1 MEKLSKKVLGFVFAL
16 TLCLSIAQPVFSVE
30 TPQPETAK
38 SDQIEEL
45 LELTG
50 SEDQYVQIMNLVVAS
65 VKQSF
70 PEVPNDWW
78 ERFLA
83 KVDPTE
89 IDGLVAGIYDKYFTA
104 EEITALI
111 EFNRTPVGRA
121 INAKMPMVMQE
132 SFMAGQQWGQG
143 LAEEVL
149 RELEA
154 DGWSS

>member
-1 MEKLSKKVLGFVFAL
+1 MKKLSKKVLGFVFVLAL
-16 TLCLSIAQPVFSVE
+16 ILSIAQPVLSAA
-30 TPQPETAK
+30 TPQTKAAK
-38 SDQIEEL
+38 AEQIEEL

-50 SEDQYVQIMNLVVAS
+50 SEDQYIQIMNLVVAS

-89 IDGLVAGIYDKYFTA
+89 IDALVAVIYDKYFTA

-111 EFNRTPVGRA
+111 EFNRTSVGRA

-132 SFMAGQQWGQG
+132 SFVVGQQWGQS

-149 RELEA
+149 LELEA
-154 DGWSS
+154 DGW